1 MSNAFSMR
9 EYGRDDKMFVA
20 KRMARHPVTV
30 SPDSSVD
37 EAMTAMRKGK
47 FRRLPVVEE
56 GRLVSFI
63 SDSDLMRVAPS
74 PATTLSRYEER
85 SLLAKLKVRDI
96 MPNKVISVSEEA
108 TIEEAA
114 LIMEQ
119 NRIGGL
125 PVISSVGAVVGV
137 ITETDI
143 FKTFI
148 DVMGLAEGKTRLTI
162 EVDDK
167 VGVVYDLAG
176 IFKEAGLS
184 IDSMVTCKEAG
195 GKYEIVIRGDFP
207 DIQGISEKIAEKG
220 YQVVHSVR
228 IR

>member
-1 MSNAFSMR
+1 MSNVSLVR

-30 SPDSSVD
+30 STDSSVD

-63 SDSDLMRVAPS
+63 SDRDLMRVAPS

>member
-1 MSNAFSMR
+1 
-9 EYGRDDKMFVA
+9 MFVA
-20 KRMARHPVTV
+20 KRMAKNPVTI

-47 FRRLPVVEE
+47 FRRLPVVDN

-63 SDSDLMRVAPS
+63 SDRDLMRVAPS
-74 PATTLSRYEER
+74 PATTLSRYEEK
-85 SLLAKLKVRDI
+85 SLLAKLKVREI
-96 MPNKVISVSEEA
+96 MPNKAISVSEEA

-114 LIMEQ
+114 LLMEQ

-148 DVMGLAEGKTRLTI
+148 DVMGLEEGKTRLTI
-162 EVDDK
+162 EVTDK
-167 VGVVYDLAG
+167 IGVLHELAS
-176 IFKEAGLS
+176 IFTEAGLS
-184 IDSMVTCKEAG
+184 IDSMVTCKQPDG
-195 GKYEIVIRGDFP
+195 TYEIVIRGDIP
-207 DIQGISEKIAEKG
+207 DVSDVKGKIEAKG
-220 YQVVHSVR
+220 YKVVHDVK
-228 IR
+228 IG